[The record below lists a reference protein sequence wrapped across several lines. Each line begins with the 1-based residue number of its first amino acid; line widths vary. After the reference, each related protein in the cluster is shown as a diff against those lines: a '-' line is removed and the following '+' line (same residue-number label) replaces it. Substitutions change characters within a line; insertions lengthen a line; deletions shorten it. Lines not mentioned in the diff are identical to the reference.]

1 MPDPE
6 PNEQPCFL
14 DELPPGAPLPDRV
27 NLCRSRSYELLPGE
41 TDAQA
46 RKRLQDSESYV
57 EALWLDESQRRLAA
71 LDAGD
76 VVAVDAADVHARLRE
91 IVRS

>member
-1 MPDPE
+1 MPEPE

-27 NLCRSRSYELLPGE
+27 NLCPRSYELLPGE

-46 RKRLQDSESYV
+46 RKRLQDSESCV
-57 EALWLDESQRRLAA
+57 EALWLDESHRRLAA
-71 LDAGD
+71 FDAGD
-76 VVAVDAADVHARLRE
+76 VVAVDAAAVHARLRE
-91 IVRS
+91 IVRY